1 MEISIAPRPSI
12 GRRDARNTRDSVGHF
27 RARSVGL
34 GRLALSRVVSLRQAS
49 IAFVSCVPVRVAG
62 QRENVTIQKVG
73 RPAVENSRSPVTVSK
88 RSKESR
94 AVSGASM
101 CTVVRV
107 SGSTRS

>member
-49 IAFVSCVPVRVAG
+49 IASMSCVPVRVTS
-62 QRENVTIQKVG
+62 QRENVTVQKVG

-94 AVSGASM
+94 AVSGALM